1 MYAASPV
8 LHCEIPIL
16 LNRREKVH
24 MRGQGDEEGYQG
36 QHWLVWKEAAGP
48 LYGPLTAS
56 EPEPAH
62 EGQTEETFLESLYIV
77 RGLFRCQR
85 KLPCL
90 IATVPRELSTGVCC
104 CLSLLETFLE

>member
-24 MRGQGDEEGYQG
+24 TRGQGDEEGYQI
-36 QHWLVWKEAAGP
+36 QHWLVWKEAAVQM
-48 LYGPLTAS
+48 YGPLTAS

-62 EGQTEETFLESLYIV
+62 EGQTEETFLERPYIV
-77 RGLFRCQR
+77 R
-85 KLPCL
+85 
-90 IATVPRELSTGVCC
+90 AYSDASEN
-104 CLSLLETFLE
+104 FLV